1 MKLYFNPQSRAV
13 IAKWMLDECGADYQ
27 LVTIDLTLNEHK
39 RADYLKINPA
49 GKLPALV
56 DGEARVFEN
65 VAICLYL
72 ADRFPEANLA
82 PPIGDPRRGR
92 YLSLTVYSTSQLDG
106 AVVDDMLG
114 VKTERQRGWTDF
126 ATCKTVIE
134 RELGAG
140 PFLLGEQFTA
150 ADVMIGS
157 IFIWQRMMG
166 NTSGRPRSMPTS
178 TACSRGP
185 RRSSSAVEMTRV
197 CVVGAGPAGLVATRT
212 LVGAGLEVDCFE
224 MSPEIGG
231 HWVIDNPNGRSAA
244 YRSLETNTTHRM
256 SRLSDYEMPA
266 EWPDFPGH
274 ALVRQWF
281 EDYVD
286 RSGFRARIA
295 LRTEVVSARPEQPS
309 GWRVQARGGGRI
321 DGRAALR
328 RAGSPARA
336 TTGRRACRGSRASSK
351 AKSSTHSATAIP
363 TRRWRCAA
371 SASRWS
377 GSATPAAS
385 SRARS
390 ARRAR
395 RRCSCA
401 RAAARG

>member
-166 NTSGRPRSMPTS
+166 NTSGRPK
-178 TACSRGP
+178 
-185 RRSSSAVEMTRV
+185 
-197 CVVGAGPAGLVATRT
+197 
-212 LVGAGLEVDCFE
+212 
-224 MSPEIGG
+224 
-231 HWVIDNPNGRSAA
+231 IDA
-244 YRSLETNTTHRM
+244 
-256 SRLSDYEMPA
+256 
-266 EWPDFPGH
+266 
-274 ALVRQWF
+274 
-281 EDYVD
+281 YVD
-286 RSGFRARIA
+286 R
-295 LRTEVVSARPEQPS
+295 LLARPK
-309 GWRVQARGGGRI
+309 AI
-321 DGRAALR
+321 KL
-328 RAGSPARA
+328 GS
-336 TTGRRACRGSRASSK
+336 
-351 AKSSTHSATAIP
+351 
-363 TRRWRCAA
+363 
-371 SASRWS
+371 
-377 GSATPAAS
+377 
-385 SRARS
+385 
-390 ARRAR
+390 
-395 RRCSCA
+395 
-401 RAAARG
+401 